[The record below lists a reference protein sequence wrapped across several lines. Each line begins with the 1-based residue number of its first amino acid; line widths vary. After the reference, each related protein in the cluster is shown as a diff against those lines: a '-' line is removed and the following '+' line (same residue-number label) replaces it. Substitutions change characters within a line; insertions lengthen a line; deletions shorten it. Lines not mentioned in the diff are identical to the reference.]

1 VSQYLE
7 RVEDVTGE
15 MGGRSAADAAV
26 WFADWLRRRDAS
38 TADIAAEQLAGSL
51 ESLAAEFRGE
61 AGLEATPRTRGLL
74 LAATVLIDAAGGLR
88 VGDLLPAA

>member
-15 MGGRSAADAAV
+15 MGGRSSADAAA

-38 TADIAAEQLAGSL
+38 SADLANEQLAGSL
-51 ESLAAEFRGE
+51 ESLAEEFRGE
-61 AGLEATPRTRGLL
+61 ARRESTPRTRGLL
-74 LAATVLIDAAGGLR
+74 LAATVLVDAAGGLR
-88 VGDLLPAA
+88 VGDLLPVA